1 MDNADLNRMDKVSGG
16 LGEWGL
22 RKSDVTTT
30 IYANEVQESLKTCL
44 YLLGKAFDDVTVNPN
59 PPSYGTTAKLG
70 TARLGSMKLGQE

>member
-1 MDNADLNRMDKVSGG
+1 MDSTELNRMDKVSGG
-16 LGEWGL
+16 LGKWGS
-22 RKSDVTTT
+22 RKSDVSTT

-44 YLLGKAFDDVTVNPN
+44 YLLGKAFDDVTINPD

>member
-1 MDNADLNRMDKVSGG
+1 MDNTELNRMDKVSGG
-16 LGEWGL
+16 LGKWGS
-22 RKSDVTTT
+22 RKNDVSTT

-44 YLLGKAFDDVTVNPN
+44 YLLGKAFDDVTINPD